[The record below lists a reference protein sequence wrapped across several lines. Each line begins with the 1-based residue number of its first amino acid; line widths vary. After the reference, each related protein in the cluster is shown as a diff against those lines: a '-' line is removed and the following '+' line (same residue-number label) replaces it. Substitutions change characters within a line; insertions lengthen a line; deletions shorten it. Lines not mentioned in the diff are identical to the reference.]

1 MSLSLDLHKFM
12 PYRFNRMAH
21 NVSSDLATIY
31 EERFGVT
38 KEQWRVILL
47 IGQYDSL
54 TAKQV
59 AELTYMDKV
68 KISRSVGRL
77 ADLGYIHREPS
88 ATDKRAVVL
97 TLTQAGIDLHGR
109 ITPLMQEWEAQLLSR
124 LTETEREQL
133 FTIVD
138 KLDPID

>member
-38 KEQWRVILL
+38 KEQWRIILL

-77 ADLGYIHREPS
+77 ADIGYVHREPS
-88 ATDKRAVVL
+88 TTDKRAVEL
-97 TLTQAGIDLHGR
+97 TLTQEGIDLYER
-109 ITPLMQEWEAQLLSR
+109 ITPLMKEWEENLLQR
-124 LTETEREQL
+124 LTAEEREQL
-133 FTIVD
+133 FSIVD
-138 KLDPID
+138 KIDPID